1 MKQHNDLKHKSA
13 MVAIAA
19 CLVLMVAAFAV
30 SCGEG
35 EDNWLWGERTSSTLS
50 TADMVIPVTETE
62 PSEGAN
68 TTPDSRPSVSSDTVE
83 NAATQPEPETIPE
96 TVPETE
102 PETQPSPVFPSGTDT
117 PYTGEAHGGTD
128 IRYTGTGENRDT
140 IIVID
145 AGHQIK
151 GNSDKEPIGPG
162 AETLQSKVSSGTEGS
177 FSHLEEYALNLRVAL
192 ALRDELIS
200 RGYSVVMIRETN
212 EVDIS
217 NVERAEI
224 ANSVGADAFIRIH
237 ANGWDTED
245 MKGAMTVC
253 QTAENPYPD
262 CRAQY
267 AASRR
272 LSEVLLDAY
281 CETSGISRRSIWE
294 TDTKAGTNWSSVPT
308 TILELGFMTN
318 REDDLRMAEE
328 GFARDAAVGI
338 ANGMDRFFAKK

>member
-1 MKQHNDLKHKSA
+1 MRSHDPAIHRRIVILSA
-13 MVAIAA
+13 I
-19 CLVLMVAAFAV
+19 CLLMLAV
-30 SCGEG
+30 CLSSCGDSNE
-35 EDNWLWGERTSSTLS
+35 NWLWGDQQSSGLS
-50 TADMVIPVTETE
+50 TDDMVIRVTDTE

-68 TTPDSRPSVSSDTVE
+68 ATPDTLPATE
-83 NAATQPEPETIPE
+83 GEAATQPHHQTDPDTIPE
-96 TVPETE
+96 TAPATE
-102 PETQPSPVFPSGTDT
+102 PETQLPPVFPSGTDT
-117 PYTGEAHGGTD
+117 PYTGEAHAGTD
-128 IRYTGTGENRDT
+128 IRYTGTGKNRDT

-151 GNSDKEPIGPG
+151 GNSEKEPIGPG
-162 AETLQSKVSSGTEGS
+162 ADTLQSKVSSGTEGS

-192 ALRDELIS
+192 ALRDELIA

-212 EVDIS
+212 EVNIS
-217 NVERAEI
+217 NVERAQI
-224 ANSVGADAFIRIH
+224 ANSVGADAFLRIH
-237 ANGWDTED
+237 ANGWDTAD

-272 LSEVLLDAY
+272 LSEVILNAY
-281 CETSGISRRSIWE
+281 CEASGISRRSIWE
-294 TDTKAGTNWSSVPT
+294 TDTKAGTNWSGVPT

-328 GFARDAAVGI
+328 GFAHDAAVGI
-338 ANGMDRFFAKK
+338 ANGLDSFFAQN

>member
-1 MKQHNDLKHKSA
+1 MRSHDPAIHRRIVILSA
-13 MVAIAA
+13 I
-19 CLVLMVAAFAV
+19 CLLMLAV
-30 SCGEG
+30 CLSSCGDSNE
-35 EDNWLWGERTSSTLS
+35 NWLWGDQQSSGLS
-50 TADMVIPVTETE
+50 TDDMVIRVTDTD

-68 TTPDSRPSVSSDTVE
+68 ATPDTLPATE
-83 NAATQPEPETIPE
+83 GEEATQPHHQTDPDTIPE
-96 TVPETE
+96 TAPATE
-102 PETQPSPVFPSGTDT
+102 PETQLPPVFPSGTDT
-117 PYTGEAHGGTD
+117 PYTGEAHAGTD
-128 IRYTGTGENRDT
+128 IRYTGTGKNRDT

-151 GNSDKEPIGPG
+151 GNSEKEPIGPG
-162 AETLQSKVSSGTEGS
+162 ADTLQSKVSSGTEGS

-200 RGYSVVMIRETN
+200 RGFSVVMIRETN
-212 EVDIS
+212 EVNIS
-217 NVERAEI
+217 NVERAQI
-224 ANSVGADAFIRIH
+224 ANSVGADAFLRIH
-237 ANGWDTED
+237 ANGWDTAD

-272 LSEVLLDAY
+272 LSEVLLNAY
-281 CETSGISRRSIWE
+281 CEASGISRRSIWE
-294 TDTKAGTNWSSVPT
+294 TDTKAGTNWSGVPT

-328 GFARDAAVGI
+328 SFAHDAAVGI
-338 ANGMDRFFAKK
+338 ANGLDSFFAQN